1 MINIVKINTSVVVH
15 GINCLS
21 MEVYKIK
28 NKETTKQK
36 TWEPLLC
43 IIGMRKN
50 QIVMHFLT
58 NSAAVKVRHGTHYTS
73 LPDALCFYI
82 LMSKRFTAIVEC
94 NSVLYKKLPI
104 NSEDYTY
111 PTATQLLC
119 LQDFPI
125 HLIRGQAF
133 QGALSLW
140 LTFVLNL
147 WVFHGQTA
155 SASQLVWLRRPQS
168 CVEVWGSSA

>member
-1 MINIVKINTSVVVH
+1 M
-15 GINCLS
+15 
-21 MEVYKIK
+21 
-28 NKETTKQK
+28 
-36 TWEPLLC
+36 W
-43 IIGMRKN
+43 KN
-50 QIVMHFLT
+50 QIVTHFLT

-119 LQDFPI
+119 LQDFQI

-133 QGALSLW
+133 QGALVCDWHLCPICESSMGKLHLHPSW
-140 LTFVLNL
+140 SGWDFLRAVLKSDAHL
-147 WVFHGQTA
+147 LSFPICPPFPFRCKHWQTWMIYEGFP
-155 SASQLVWLRRPQS
+155 SVLLLSFLSFYR
-168 CVEVWGSSA
+168 